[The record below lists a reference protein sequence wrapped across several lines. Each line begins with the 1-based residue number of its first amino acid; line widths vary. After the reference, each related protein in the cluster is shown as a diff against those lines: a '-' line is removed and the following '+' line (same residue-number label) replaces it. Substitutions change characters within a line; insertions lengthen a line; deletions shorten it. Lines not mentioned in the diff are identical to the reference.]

1 MTRQFPAAYDVAEYD
16 NRLTSWYNMASQSP
30 KRVTFLLDLSTN
42 MGQGDKLP
50 MAQAIVSTLLD
61 TLIPEDLVNVIF
73 IDDSTSVYRCFQE
86 VTVEAKLVSADV
98 DNIHALKKFVSRASV
113 GGGRNQIFGAIGKAV
128 EMLRHADETV
138 PVEERMRGLNG
149 TSCGGLRCAPY
160 NEYLIVV
167 SDGGFDVG
175 ELEKSQLKEVS
186 KERPRMSL
194 IGVAVGKDANP
205 GPIRDMTCNMNGLF
219 FHIKG
224 LANEPGMNTNLTIH
238 PSYILNEMSE
248 YFQLVAA
255 PLARNHSLFQTDQE
269 KNSLSLD
276 VTWALPKLSSDG
288 SQIVVTLAL
297 PCFGDSAS
305 STPRLLGVVAV
316 DLLFL
321 RPGDD
326 IGNSIFSFFDSVEQP
341 PIEADVEYAVVYK
354 QGYLPRSLIDRN
366 LIGLYGQFV
375 GSLRSF
381 GEITHYMFEDYM
393 GQDFKA
399 SNVMSTI
406 LRKTSGSMTLDLN
419 IRVPSDKAN
428 WKLSPM
434 RYLRD
439 NVTFAWRHVQG
450 HPFVLIIRVTGKPD
464 ANDELQFMGIKNPL
478 SRDEMCNF
486 TGVGGRQGPCWSLPA
501 HNIFE
506 GVNASARGANRASLL
521 YIPHPAYESTAT
533 YLNLDAAALPPY
545 CGTDGHRPC
554 DSQRLD
560 NLMES
565 INTGKR
571 VGTEAGDGL
580 LPRARDDVYLTS
592 LVDFLWNGTFSSSGA
607 QKYISRLYLS
617 TVSGIFRTLGRP
629 EYPHMIP
636 PFLYQPNRNFW
647 YLGAIAQN
655 HSLVLFPP
663 SLSFFETGKNGSL
676 PPRVLTMSQ
685 ALYYG
690 YDHDINFVERYQIES
705 ERQAAAVMGAEVL
718 YQPIHDALYG
728 PDRLEGV
735 APNGNKFRCGDES
748 SIGIIRCIVVND
760 VGVVISLPEFSADT
774 ASPERKQFDGTQP
787 VFIGQAEPRLAEELI
802 HLNVL
807 VERRVRDV
815 TVTSS
820 NWGMLEGYQVIDSK
834 LPIVADL
841 HGLESDG
848 VVFMSRIQGTNAYL
862 IVIDMYV
869 FEESGSTCDLF
880 TYQCPSV
887 EFPLVTSFVPD
898 VCTEQVSPQVF
909 KSSSMYALLPDY
921 SQERVVL
928 SLQSTDNCFVPL
940 PDWVWQ
946 LVLAGAAFIGL
957 ILSAIGVRYLINR
970 RKLITWLANR
980 RVMDKMQDSR
990 ARKVQGSVNDIVE
1003 TTFAVRPHEKIAEMF
1018 AATRKLAQ
1026 EAGDID
1032 DFRDLIQ
1039 QQTDL
1044 IMLLAGDKTLA
1055 QNNDD
1060 ARLDSLATYT
1070 GRLRTLVYNL
1080 QERLKAHE
1088 GIRVRGAGQKHTIKG
1103 EVQNIDK
1110 QFEDLQRKL
1119 EEMVLPS
1126 VSIKAEAEAPSQVDS
1141 PRSRERQNTLLLEE
1155 RAFYTSHY
1163 PHLFKYE
1170 GDGSSTTRTA
1180 AKAAADEDMT
1190 DRSVA
1195 SQSFVHSARARA
1207 VIAKQKEEALAKK
1220 PNTSAFV
1227 GAAITPRATEK

>member
-42 MGQGDKLP
+42 MGQSDKLP

-73 IDDSTSVYRCFQE
+73 IDDETSVYRCFQE
-86 VTVEAKLVSADV
+86 DAAESKLVPASV

-113 GGGRNQIFGAIGKAV
+113 GGGRSLIFGAVGKAV
-128 EMLRHADETV
+128 EMLREADRMV
-138 PVEERMRGLNG
+138 PAKERLRGMNDS
-149 TSCGGLRCAPY
+149 SCGGLRCGPY

-175 ELEKSQLKEVS
+175 DLERDQLKEIS
-186 KERPRMSL
+186 QERPLMSL
-194 IGVAVGKDANP
+194 IGVAVGKDADP

-219 FHIKG
+219 FHIRG
-224 LANEPGMNTNLTIH
+224 LANEPGSNTNITIH

-255 PLARNHSLFQTDQE
+255 PLARNHSLFDTDEE
-269 KNSLSLD
+269 KRSLSLD

-288 SQIVVTLAL
+288 SQIIVTLAL

-305 STPRLLGVVAV
+305 SIPRLLGVVAV

-326 IGNSIFSFFDSVEQP
+326 IGNSIFSYFGSVEKP

-375 GSLRSF
+375 GSLSSF
-381 GEITHYMFEDYM
+381 AEITHYMFEDYM
-393 GQDFKA
+393 GEDFKA
-399 SNVMSTI
+399 SDAMSTI
-406 LRKTSGSMTLDLN
+406 LRETSGSMTLNLRM
-419 IRVPSDKAN
+419 RVESDKSN
-428 WKLSPM
+428 WKMSPM
-434 RYLRD
+434 KFLHN

-450 HPFVLIIRVTGKPD
+450 HPFVVIIRVNGMPD
-464 ANDELQFMGIKNPL
+464 ADDALQFMGIKNSL
-478 SRDEMCNF
+478 SRGEMCNF
-486 TGVGGRQGPCWSLPA
+486 TGVSGRASPCWSLPA
-501 HNIFE
+501 HNILE
-506 GVNASARGANRASLL
+506 SVNASARGANRASFL
-521 YIPHPAYESTAT
+521 YIPPPAYKSTAT
-533 YLNLDAAALPPY
+533 YLNLDATSLPPY
-545 CGTDGHRPC
+545 CGKSGHPPC
-554 DSQRLD
+554 DLKRLD

-565 INTGKR
+565 INSGKL
-571 VGTEAGDGL
+571 VGAVAGGGL
-580 LPRARDDVYLTS
+580 KARARDDVYFTS

-607 QKYISRLYLS
+607 QKFISRLYLS
-617 TVSGIFRTLGRP
+617 TFSGIFRTLGRP
-629 EYPHMIP
+629 EYPQMIP

-647 YLGAIAQN
+647 YLGAIGQN
-655 HSLVLFPP
+655 HTLVLFPP
-663 SLSFFETGKNGSL
+663 SLSFFETGQNGSL
-676 PPRVLTMSQ
+676 PPRVLAMSQ

-690 YDHDINFVERYQIES
+690 YDSNIQFDSKAQVES
-705 ERQAAAVMGAEVL
+705 EKQAAAVIGAEVL
-718 YQPIHDALYG
+718 YQPIHDSLYG
-728 PDRLEGV
+728 PNRMEGV
-735 APNGNKFRCGDES
+735 APNGNKFRCGDKS
-748 SIGIIRCIVVND
+748 SIGMIRCIIID
-760 VGVVISLPEFSADT
+760 DAGVIISLPEFSADT
-774 ASPERKQFDGTQP
+774 ASPERTILNGTQP
-787 VFIGQAEPRLAEELI
+787 VFIGQVEPRLAEELI
-802 HLNVL
+802 QLNVL
-807 VERRVRDV
+807 AGRRVIDV
-815 TVTSS
+815 TATSS
-820 NWGMLEGYQVIDSK
+820 NWGVIEGYEVVDSM
-834 LPIVADL
+834 LPLVADL

-848 VVFMSRIQGTNAYL
+848 VIFMSRIDGTNAYM

-869 FEESGSTCDLF
+869 FEESGSQCDLF

-887 EFPLVTSFVPD
+887 EFPLVSSFVPD
-898 VCTEQVSPQVF
+898 ACTEKVSTRVF
-909 KSSSMYALLPDY
+909 KSSAMYALLPDY

-928 SLQSTDNCFVPL
+928 SLQSTDNCMVPL

-946 LVLAGAAFIGL
+946 LVLAGAGFICL
-957 ILSAIGVRYLINR
+957 ILSVIGVRYIINR
-970 RKLITWLANR
+970 RKLIKWLANR
-980 RVMDKMQDSR
+980 RVVDKMQDSR
-990 ARKVQGSVNDIVE
+990 TRTQQGGVNDP
-1003 TTFAVRPHEKIAEMF
+1003 TGTFSIRPHAQIAEMF

-1026 EAGDID
+1026 EAEDID
-1032 DFRDLIQ
+1032 DFRDLIE

-1060 ARLDSLATYT
+1060 ARLDSLATYI

-1080 QERLKAHE
+1080 QERLRAHE
-1088 GIRVRGAGQKHTIKG
+1088 GIRVRGGQKHTIKG

-1126 VSIKAEAEAPSQVDS
+1126 VSIQAEAEAPSQIDS
-1141 PRSRERQNTLLLEE
+1141 PRSRERHNVLLLEE

-1170 GDGSSTTRTA
+1170 GDGSSTTR
-1180 AKAAADEDMT
+1180 KPVREAADDDMT

-1195 SQSFVHSARARA
+1195 SQSFVHSARTRA
-1207 VIAKQKEEALAKK
+1207 VIAKQKEEALAQK
-1220 PNTSAFV
+1220 PNASAFI
-1227 GAAITPRATEK
+1227 GAAITPRPTHQ